1 MKTKLRNLLMLGV
14 GCLLASCASSRHFV
28 ASSIDPND
36 KTIAIDSAVDGVIFD
51 LKNELRQR
59 GWVIYSTSHRV
70 TDKVSDDKLVTHS
83 GNARYSLSYKWKRV
97 DTNALTWQPMLNFND
112 SLIDNSSGMEVLSY
126 EAKLTDQDDCV
137 EEFVGLIEQNTK
149 H

>member
-1 MKTKLRNLLMLGV
+1 MAAKLRYLLVLGV
-14 GCLLASCASSRHFV
+14 GCLLASCASSKHFV
-28 ASSIDPND
+28 ACSIDPNE
-36 KTIAIDSAVDGVIFD
+36 KTIAMAAGSDVIFD

-97 DTNALTWQPMLNFND
+97 DTNALTWQPMLNFNA

>member
-1 MKTKLRNLLMLGV
+1 MLGV

-36 KTIAIDSAVDGVIFD
+36 KTIAIDSAVGGVIFD

-59 GWVIYSTSHRV
+59 GWTIYATSNKV
-70 TDKVSDDKLVTHS
+70 TDKVGDNKLLS
-83 GNARYSLSYKWKRV
+83 YRGNARYSLNCEWRRIDV
-97 DTNALTWQPMLNFND
+97 NALTWQPMLNFNA
-112 SLIDNSSGMEVLSY
+112 SLIDNRSGMEVLSY
-126 EAKLTDQDDCV
+126 EAKRTDQDDCV

>member
-1 MKTKLRNLLMLGV
+1 MADKLRYLLVLGV
-14 GCLLASCASSRHFV
+14 GCLLASCASSKHFV
-28 ASSIDPND
+28 ACSIDPNE
-36 KTIAIDSAVDGVIFD
+36 KTIAMAAGSDVIFD

-70 TDKVSDDKLVTHS
+70 TDKVSEDKMVTHS

-97 DTNALTWQPMLNFND
+97 DVNALTWQPMLNFNA

-126 EAKLTDQDDCV
+126 EAKRTDQDDCV
-137 EEFVGLIEQNTK
+137 EEFIELIEKNTK